1 MHTGK
6 RYRLRELLVWTKRET
21 LFMTVVAV
29 VPTALSAGV
38 GWRWLEVP
46 WVPIAMLGTASAFT
60 VGFRN
65 NATYARTW
73 EARQIW
79 GGIVNASRAW
89 GLMARDLVG
98 VAPAADAARSVALP
112 TAWTPVPAEATPARL
127 LVHRHLAWLTA
138 LRYQLREPRGWET
151 MDRADNVAYRDR
163 YYTVPEHDGALPA
176 TLHTLLLPAEAEH
189 VLAQANRATAILALQ
204 SAHVR
209 ALADAGALDAYRH
222 VALARQLAEL
232 LELQGRCERIKNFPY
247 PRQFATL
254 NYWFI
259 RLFVWLVP
267 FGMVQEFRK
276 LEQVA
281 IWLTIPFSVVV
292 TWLFLALE
300 KVGESTENPFEGSA
314 NDVPITALS
323 RTIEIDLR
331 QMLGE
336 RDVPPPLAPVHQIL
350 M

>member
-6 RYRLRELLVWTKRET
+6 RYRLLELLVWTKRET
-21 LFMTVVAV
+21 LSMTVIASLPAV
-29 VPTALSAGV
+29 LSFGL
-38 GWRWLEVP
+38 GWTWLEVP

-79 GGIVNASRAW
+79 GGIVNTSRTWGIMVRDLVRAESAALFPGASRADDA
-89 GLMARDLVG
+89 GAAQDDADDAR
-98 VAPAADAARSVALP
+98 
-112 TAWTPVPAEATPARL
+112 T
-127 LVHRHLAWLTA
+127 LVHRHIAWLTA
-138 LRYQLREPRGWET
+138 LRYQLRESRPWENMT
-151 MDRADNVAYRDR
+151 RPDNVAYRRR
-163 YYTVPEHDGALPA
+163 YYTVAEHDGALPA
-176 TLHTLLLPAEAEH
+176 ELERLLGPEEAAQ
-189 VLAQANRATAILALQ
+189 VLAHANRATAILALQ
-204 SAHVR
+204 SAHLR
-209 ALADAGALDAYRH
+209 TLADRGALDAYRH
-222 VALARQLAEL
+222 VALARQLEAL
-232 LELQGRCERIKNFPY
+232 YDHQGRCERIKNFPY

-267 FGMVQEFRK
+267 FGMLQEFQK
-276 LEQVA
+276 LDGVHP
-281 IWLTIPFSVVV
+281 WLAIPFSVVV

-314 NDVPITALS
+314 NDVPITTLS

-336 RDVPPPLAPVHQIL
+336 TDVPKPLAPTHAIS

>member
-6 RYRLRELLVWTKRET
+6 RYRLMEVLVWTKRELLAMT
-21 LFMTVVAV
+21 LIAIIPVV
-29 VPTALSAGV
+29 LYAGL
-38 GWRWLEVP
+38 GWTWLEIP
-46 WVPIAMLGTASAFT
+46 WVPVAMLGTASAFT

-65 NATYARTW
+65 NATYSRTW

-79 GGIVNASRAW
+79 GGIVNASRTFA
-89 GLMARDLVG
+89 LMARDLPRG
-98 VAPAADAARSVALP
+98 ASADEDHD
-112 TAWTPVPAEATPARL
+112 TATAM
-127 LVHRHLAWLTA
+127 VHTHIAWLTA
-138 LRYQLREPRGWET
+138 LRYQLREPRVWEN
-151 MDRADNVAYRDR
+151 MDRADNLAFQQR
-163 YYTVPEHDGALPA
+163 YYAVPERDGALQPSLERLLAPA
-176 TLHTLLLPAEAEH
+176 DVARVMST
-189 VLAQANRATAILALQ
+189 ANKATSILGLQ
-204 SAHVR
+204 SARVR
-209 ALADAGALDAYRH
+209 ALARRGALDTIGQTAM
-222 VALARQLAEL
+222 LRQLAEL
-232 LELQGRCERIKNFPY
+232 LDCQGRCERIKNFPY

-267 FGMVQEFRK
+267 FGMLHEFQS
-276 LEQVA
+276 LEGVK
-281 IWLTIPFSVVV
+281 IWLTIPFSLIV

-331 QMLGE
+331 QLLDE
-336 RDVPPPLAPVHQIL
+336 SEIPAPLTATHSIL

>member
-1 MHTGK
+1 MYAG
-6 RYRLRELLVWTKRET
+6 RLYRVRDVLLWTRNES
-21 LFMTVVAV
+21 LYMLVVAF
-29 VPTALSAGV
+29 VPMALSV
-38 GWRWLEVP
+38 GLGWSWVEIP
-46 WVPIAMLGTASAFT
+46 WVPVAMLGTASAFT

-65 NATYARTW
+65 NATYARLW

-89 GLMARDLVG
+89 GIMARDLVDYRK
-98 VAPAADAARSVALP
+98 PAITDSPQTLIY
-112 TAWTPVPAEATPARL
+112 
-127 LVHRHLAWLTA
+127 RHVAWLTA
-138 LRYQLREPRGWET
+138 LRYQLRERRSWENF
-151 MDRADNVAYRDR
+151 DRADNRR
-163 YYTVPEHDGALPA
+163 FQQTRFTVSEHDGALA
-176 TLHTLLLPAEAEH
+176 QALTNLLGEAEAAF
-189 VLAQANRATAILALQ
+189 VLSQANRATALMSIQ
-204 SAHVR
+204 SDRLKQLSSA
-209 ALADAGALDAYRH
+209 AAIDTYQH
-222 VALARQLAEL
+222 VALARQIAEL
-232 LELQGRCERIKNFPY
+232 LDLQGRCERIKNFPY

-267 FGMVQEFRK
+267 FGMLQEFRK
-276 LEQVA
+276 LDHGGV
-281 IWLTIPFSVVV
+281 WLTIPFSVLV

-336 RDVPPPLAPVHQIL
+336 ELIPPPLTPVHDVL

>member
-6 RYRLRELLVWTKRET
+6 RYRLIEVLLWTKRET
-21 LFMTVVAV
+21 VMMTAVAF
-29 VPTALSAGV
+29 VPALLWGAL
-38 GWRWLEVP
+38 GWTWFEVP
-46 WVPIAMLGTASAFT
+46 WVPVAMLGTASAFT

-79 GGIVNASRAW
+79 GGIVNASRSW
-89 GLMARDLVG
+89 GIMARDLIVPDDG
-98 VAPAADAARSVALP
+98 VPVDPDTAAV
-112 TAWTPVPAEATPARL
+112 
-127 LVHRHLAWLTA
+127 LVHRHVAWLTA
-138 LRYQLREPRGWET
+138 LRYQLREPRTWEN
-151 MDRADNVAYRDR
+151 MDRADNQEFQRGH
-163 YYTVPEHDGALPA
+163 YTIPERDGALPA
-176 TLHTLLLPAEAEH
+176 ELARLLGADESAR
-189 VLAQANRATAILALQ
+189 VLAQANKATAIVALQ
-204 SAHVR
+204 SAHLR
-209 ALADAGALDAYRH
+209 ALAEGGALDAYRH
-222 VALARQLAEL
+222 VALSRQLAEL
-232 LELQGRCERIKNFPY
+232 YDLQGRCERIKNYPY

-267 FGMVQEFRK
+267 FGMLQEFRR
-276 LEQVA
+276 LEGA
-281 IWLTIPFSVVV
+281 AFWLAVPFSIVV
-292 TWLFLALE
+292 TWIFLALE

-336 RDVPPPLAPVHQIL
+336 RDVPAPLTPVHAVL

>member
-1 MHTGK
+1 
-6 RYRLRELLVWTKRET
+6 
-21 LFMTVVAV
+21 
-29 VPTALSAGV
+29 V
-38 GWRWLEVP
+38 GLDWHWLEVP

-79 GGIVNASRAW
+79 GGIVNASRTW

-98 VAPAADAARSVALP
+98 VEGGVDARDDGGADAARV
-112 TAWTPVPAEATPARL
+112 
-127 LVHRHLAWLTA
+127 LVHRHIAWLTA
-138 LRYQLREPRGWET
+138 LRYQLREPRSWEN
-151 MDRADNVAYRDR
+151 MDRADNRAYKERN
-163 YYTVPEHDGALPA
+163 YTIAEHDGALPSELA
-176 TLHTLLLPAEAEH
+176 RLLGPAEADR
-189 VLAQANRATAILALQ
+189 VLAQANRATAILAVQ
-204 SAHVR
+204 SAHLR
-209 ALADAGALDAYRH
+209 ALAERRALDAFRH

-232 LELQGRCERIKNFPY
+232 LDQQGRCERIKNFPY

-267 FGMVQEFRK
+267 FGMLQEFRRIDG
-276 LEQVA
+276 VA

-300 KVGESTENPFEGSA
+300 KIGEGTENPFEGTS

-331 QMLGE
+331 QMLDE
-336 RDVPPPLAPVHQIL
+336 ADVPPPLTPVHAIL

>member
-6 RYRLRELLVWTKRET
+6 RYRLREVLVWTKRET
-21 LFMTVVAV
+21 IFMTAVATL
-29 VPTALSAGV
+29 PTVLFATV
-38 GWRWLEVP
+38 GWEWLVIP
-46 WVPIAMLGTASAFT
+46 WVPVAMLGTASAFT

-65 NATYARTW
+65 NATYGRLW

-79 GGIVNASRAW
+79 GGIVNASRTWA
-89 GLMARDLVG
+89 LLVRDFI
-98 VAPAADAARSVALP
+98 APTPRRDA
-112 TAWTPVPAEATPARL
+112 TATAELHRR
-127 LVHRHLAWLTA
+127 LVHRHIAWLTA
-138 LRYQLREPRGWET
+138 LRYQLREPRGWENL
-151 MDRADNVAYRDR
+151 DRPDNRAFQRR
-163 YYTVPEHDGALPA
+163 YYTIAEHDGGLGDSLRAL
-176 TLHTLLLPAEAEH
+176 LGEAEATR
-189 VLAQANRATAILALQ
+189 VLAAANRATAIAAQQSEELAL
-204 SAHVR
+204 
-209 ALADAGALDAYRH
+209 LATDGSLEPNRH

-232 LELQGRCERIKNFPY
+232 LDLQGRCERIKGFPY

-267 FGMVQEFRK
+267 FGMLQEFRR
-276 LEQVA
+276 LGDAA

-292 TWLFLALE
+292 TWIFLALE
-300 KVGESTENPFEGSA
+300 KVGESTENPFEGGA

-336 RDVPPPLAPVHQIL
+336 PDVPPPLTPVNAIL